1 MLKRIYKS
9 KVFLALVILA
19 FLAATPLFVMASIN
33 NPSITITSPTETNIS
48 YIRTNTDNPDDR
60 TVTGSYDIKIN
71 DIDEDVQVQI
81 VIVSGESDY
90 SEIATQTFT
99 PTEQTFSKDF
109 SVTASVY
116 ATDGLYDVYIQFR
129 QSEDENWVF
138 ATSTGSIMVDN
149 TPPTAPGKPAVDTN
163 PNNGTHTVIWEE
175 ATDPSSEPMGST
187 VQGVA
192 SGVSHYQ
199 LERHTADKTWE
210 VVTKTRHIS
219 HDIIE
224 LDEGTYAYR
233 VLAIDKAGNVSEY
246 SEVSNRIVVDKTNP
260 TSTITSPADLSE
272 HTIGEAIEITG
283 TATDPISND
292 VASGIDSV
300 SLHLSY
306 GDRTTFLSVTGTT
319 SWSASWTPTTTGTY
333 TLTSIATDKAGNV
346 QTDTQTFTIEV
357 IDAAQQDPPDDPD
370 PEDPEDSSPAAP
382 AIATRILKEAGKPNR
397 DKDTRTNYV
406 SEVAKQMGQG
416 ASFKAPNGEYIPKTD
431 TDAYENAVREFLKT
445 LPGLEDL

>member
-1 MLKRIYKS
+1 MIKRIFKS
-9 KVFLALVILA
+9 KMFLALVILA
-19 FLAATPLFVMASIN
+19 FLAATPLFVMASVN
-33 NPSITITSPTETNIS
+33 NPTIAITSPTKTELS
-48 YIRTNTDNPDDR
+48 YIRTDTGNKDDR
-60 TVTGSYDIKIN
+60 TVTGSYGIRIN
-71 DIDEDVQVQI
+71 DTEEVQVQI
-81 VIVSGESDY
+81 VIVSGESHY

-99 PTEQTFSKDF
+99 PTETRFTKDF
-109 SVTASVY
+109 SVIA
-116 ATDGLYDVYIQFR
+116 DEDIPQGLYDVYIQFR
-129 QSEDENWVF
+129 QSDGDLVF

-149 TPPTAPGKPAVDTN
+149 TPPTAPGKPGVDAN
-163 PNNGTHTVIWEE
+163 PNTGTHTVTWEQ
-175 ATDPSSEPMGST
+175 ATDPSSEPIWSN

-199 LERHTADKTWE
+199 LERRSADKSWE
-210 VVTKTRHIS
+210 VVTKTRHNS
-219 HDIIE
+219 HDITE

-246 SEVSNRIVVDKTNP
+246 SVVSNRIVVDKTNP

-283 TATDPISND
+283 TATDPTSND

-300 SLHLSY
+300 SLQLSY

-319 SWSASWTPTTTGTY
+319 DWSASWTPTTTGTY

-346 QTDTQTFTIEV
+346 QTDTHTFKIEV
-357 IDAAQQDPPDDPD
+357 IDAAQQDPPDETDL
-370 PEDPEDSSPAAP
+370 EDPEDSSPAAP

-406 SEVAKQMGQG
+406 SAIARQMGQG
-416 ASFKAPNGEYIPKTD
+416 ASFKAPNGDYIQKTD

-445 LPGLEDL
+445 LPGLQDL